1 MLVWYMQTYAGVP
14 ASLARIL
21 KQMAQRRAAQEG
33 IADGAGA
40 RAQVPKFRDSLTFGD
55 FSQDH

>member
-1 MLVWYMQTYAGVP
+1 MQTYAGVP

-33 IADGAGA
+33 ITDGAGA